1 MFFLSEANMFK
12 FGKGNIEAQRTKLLA
27 NCDSS
32 EAKRTRAVVKK
43 FISKRSEQS
52 Y

>member
-12 FGKGNIEAQRTKLLA
+12 FGKGNIEAKRTKLLA
-27 NCDSS
+27 NSDSS
-32 EAKRTRAVVKK
+32 EAKRARAVVKK